1 MDVAS
6 IPPEGRALLAGAHS
20 RTAAIDHEALGGALG
35 QVTDWD
41 FLLRAASWH
50 HVAGLLHHAFEPH
63 AAAIPARVRAELHR
77 MHGTI
82 SRHNL
87 LLTGEVLRLLQA
99 FEDADVPV
107 VPLKGPALAALC
119 YQRFSLRPAGDIDFL
134 VPRHQFAAA
143 DAVVRAAGYRVAS
156 CAASTDDAMDAQ
168 IGREYVHPERKAVA
182 ELHGYFL
189 HAMHQFALTPEA
201 VWRRLGTTRLDGR
214 TIPCLSPEDTFLYLC
229 AHGAKHHYERLKWV
243 SDIAELVQSD
253 VALDWSVVWARAT
266 ALRSQRL
273 VGLGGLLA
281 ADLLGA
287 PVPRAIVQEA
297 RQRRA
302 VRQMARR
309 VTAWLFTEPFHR
321 PESLAAYQFHLQM
334 RERWRD
340 RRAYLAHLATL
351 AVQPTAKDRAFV
363 PLPRALDPLYYAVR
377 PLRLAYDAMTGA
389 A

>member
-1 MDVAS
+1 MEVPA

-20 RTAAIDHEALGGALG
+20 RTATIDHKALGAALG

-41 FLLRAASWH
+41 FLLRAAAWH
-50 HVAGLLHHAFEPH
+50 HVAGLLHHTFQPH
-63 AAAIPARVRAELHR
+63 AAAIPARVQAELHR

-99 FEDADVPV
+99 FAAADVPV

-119 YQRFSLRPAGDIDFL
+119 YQRFSLRPAGDIDLL
-134 VPRHQFAAA
+134 VPRPQFAAA
-143 DAVVRAAGYRVAS
+143 DAVLRAAGYRVAS
-156 CAASTDDAMDAQ
+156 CAASADEAMDAQ

-201 VWRRLGTTRLDGR
+201 VWHRLATTTLDGR
-214 TIPCLSPEDTFLYLC
+214 TIPCLSPEDALLYLC

-243 SDIAELVQSD
+243 GDIAELLWSD
-253 VALDWSVVWARAT
+253 AALDWSVVWARAD
-266 ALRSQRL
+266 ALRSRRL
-273 VGLGGLLA
+273 LLLGLHLA
-281 ADLLGA
+281 DRLLGA
-287 PVPRAIVQEA
+287 PVPQPLAHEA
-297 RQRRA
+297 ATNAA
-302 VRQMARR
+302 VRRMAQQVVR
-309 VTAWLFTEPFHR
+309 WLFTEPFHR
-321 PESLAAYQFHLQM
+321 PESLAAYRFHLQM

>member
-1 MDVAS
+1 MEVPA
-6 IPPEGRALLAGAHS
+6 IPPAGRAILAGAHS
-20 RTAAIDHEALGGALG
+20 RADAIDHEVLATALGE
-35 QVTDWD
+35 VTDWD

-50 HVAGLLHHAFEPH
+50 HVAGLLHHAFQPH
-63 AAAIPARVRAELHR
+63 TAALPAHVQDDLHR

-99 FEDADVPV
+99 FEDADVPA

-119 YQRFSLRPAGDIDFL
+119 YYRFSLRPAGDIDFL
-134 VPRHQFAAA
+134 VPRPQFAAA
-143 DAVVRAAGYRVAS
+143 DAVLRAAGYRVAS
-156 CAASTDDAMDAQ
+156 CAASTDEAMDAQ

-189 HAMHQFALTPEA
+189 HAMHQFDLTPEA
-201 VWRRLGTTRLDGR
+201 VWERLATTTLDGR
-214 TIPCLSPEDTFLYLC
+214 TIPCLSPEDTLLYLC

-243 SDIAELVQSD
+243 CDIAELLRSD
-253 VALDWSVVWARAT
+253 AALDWSVLWSRAH
-266 ALRSQRL
+266 ALRSRRL
-273 VGLGGLLA
+273 LLLGLHLA
-281 ADLLGA
+281 DRLLGA
-287 PVPRAIVQEA
+287 PVPQSIA
-297 RQRRA
+297 RQAATNAA
-302 VRQMARR
+302 VQRMAQQVVR
-309 VTAWLFTEPFHR
+309 WLFTEPFHR
-321 PESLAAYQFHLQM
+321 PESLAAYRFHLQM

-377 PLRLAYDAMTGA
+377 PLRLAYDAVTGA

>member
-1 MDVAS
+1 MEVPA
-6 IPPEGRALLAGAHS
+6 IPPAGRAILAGAHS
-20 RTAAIDHEALGGALG
+20 RADAIDHEVLATALGE
-35 QVTDWD
+35 VTDWD

-50 HVAGLLHHAFEPH
+50 HVAGLLHHAFQPH
-63 AAAIPARVRAELHR
+63 TAALPAHVQDDLHR

-99 FEDADVPV
+99 FEDADVPA

-119 YQRFSLRPAGDIDFL
+119 YYRFSLRPAGDIDFL
-134 VPRHQFAAA
+134 VPRPQFAAA
-143 DAVVRAAGYRVAS
+143 DAVLRAAGYRVAS
-156 CAASTDDAMDAQ
+156 CAASTDEAMGAQ

-189 HAMHQFALTPEA
+189 HAMHQFDLTPEA
-201 VWRRLGTTRLDGR
+201 VWERLATTTLDGR
-214 TIPCLSPEDTFLYLC
+214 TIPCLSPEDTLLYLC

-243 SDIAELVQSD
+243 CDIAELLRSD
-253 VALDWSVVWARAT
+253 AALDWSVLWSRAH
-266 ALRSQRL
+266 ALRSRRL
-273 VGLGGLLA
+273 LLLGLHLA
-281 ADLLGA
+281 DRLLGA
-287 PVPRAIVQEA
+287 PVLQPIAREAATNAAVQ
-297 RQRRA
+297 R
-302 VRQMARR
+302 MAQQ
-309 VTAWLFTEPFHR
+309 VVQWLFTEPFHR
-321 PESLAAYQFHLQM
+321 PESLAAYRFHLQM

-377 PLRLAYDAMTGA
+377 PLRLAYDAVTGA

>member
-6 IPPEGRALLAGAHS
+6 IPPEGRAILAGAHS
-20 RTAAIDHEALGGALG
+20 RADAIDCEALATALG
-35 QVTDWD
+35 QVTDWA

-50 HVAGLLHHAFEPH
+50 HVAGLLHHAFQPH
-63 AAAIPARVRAELHR
+63 TAILPAHVQDDLHR

-87 LLTGEVLRLLQA
+87 LLTGEVLRLLRA
-99 FEDADVPV
+99 FADADVPA

-119 YQRFSLRPAGDIDFL
+119 YRRFSLRPAGDIDFL

-143 DAVVRAAGYRVAS
+143 DAVLRAAGYRVAS
-156 CAASTDDAMDAQ
+156 CAASTDEAMDAQ

-189 HAMHQFALTPEA
+189 HAMHQFDLTPEA
-201 VWRRLGTTRLDGR
+201 VWERLATTTLDGR
-214 TIPCLSPEDTFLYLC
+214 TIPCLSPEDTLLYLC

-243 SDIAELVQSD
+243 CDIAELLRSD
-253 VALDWSVVWARAT
+253 AVLDWSVVWSRAD
-266 ALRSQRL
+266 ALRSRRL
-273 VGLGGLLA
+273 L
-281 ADLLGA
+281 LLGLHLADRLLSA
-287 PVPRAIVQEA
+287 PVPQPIAREAARNAAVQRMA
-297 RQRRA
+297 QQV
-302 VRQMARR
+302 VR
-309 VTAWLFTEPFHR
+309 WLFTEPFHR
-321 PESLAAYQFHLQM
+321 PESLAAYRFHLQM

-377 PLRLAYDAMTGA
+377 PLRLAYDAVTGA